1 MLYSVGMKGF
11 SYGLLVLWAC
21 FVAMTCPLYG
31 QQRLEVGSQAPA
43 WTDLVGTDDQKHS
56 LADLQDYDYVVVCFT
71 CNTCPYAIDYEDR
84 LISLHQHFQDL
95 KSPKVAVVAINANDT
110 PDDQL
115 EKMKERAE
123 QKQFPFLY
131 LRDENHQVA
140 KDYKALYTPEFFVLD
155 RARKIQYQGALD
167 NKTKAEEV
175 TQQYVVEIIELLA
188 KGQAP
193 TTTYQ
198 PARGCKIRFPKPK
211 RDLE

>member
-1 MLYSVGMKGF
+1 MLTITQRSAF
-11 SYGLLVLWAC
+11 LLCLAY
-21 FVAMTCPLYG
+21 FATSTCCLYG
-31 QQRLEVGSQAPA
+31 QQRLEIGSSAPA

-56 LADLQDYDYVVVCFT
+56 LAELEDYDFVVVCFT

-84 LISLHQHFQDL
+84 LISLHQHFQES
-95 KSPKVAVVAINANDT
+95 KSLRVAVVAINANDT

-123 QKQFPFLY
+123 QKQFPFQY
-131 LRDENHQVA
+131 LRDENHQIA
-140 KDYKALYTPEFFVLD
+140 KDFKALYTPEFFVLD

-175 TQQYVVEIIELLA
+175 TQQYVVEIIEALA
-188 KGQAP
+188 NGQEPA
-193 TTTYQ
+193 TTYQ

-211 RDLE
+211 RDLD